1 MVLLSSRK
9 YVWRTWKG
17 IHREESIYRKTLL
30 GGGYSWE
37 QCRRDAW
44 RGWDLCPREL
54 CPPA

>member
-44 RGWDLCPREL
+44 RGWGSLPM
-54 CPPA
+54 

>member
-17 IHREESIYRKTLL
+17 IHGEEGIYRKTLL
-30 GGGYSWE
+30 GVGYSRE

-44 RGWDLCPREL
+44 RGWGSLPT
-54 CPPA
+54 

>member
-9 YVWRTWKG
+9 YVF
-17 IHREESIYRKTLL
+17 HREESIYRKTLL

-44 RGWDLCPREL
+44 RGWGSLPT
-54 CPPA
+54 